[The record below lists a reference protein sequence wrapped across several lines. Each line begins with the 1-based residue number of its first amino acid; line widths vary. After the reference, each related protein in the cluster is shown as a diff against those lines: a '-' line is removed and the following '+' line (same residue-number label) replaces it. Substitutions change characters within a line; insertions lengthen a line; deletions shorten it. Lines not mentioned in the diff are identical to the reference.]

1 MAKRT
6 RAEDVTVSARSRAL
20 ADAIITKRYPPK
32 RWLVSFIYQR
42 DTKGRFNKRGT
53 RFTYL
58 VRRKKKTPKLV
69 EYAVNVNYRIKGQSN
84 AISMQFSVMA
94 PPGLTASEVQDII
107 IETIVNEGD
116 SPDGTK
122 VKIVDWKGGRVPHEI
137 PWGKLAILADE
148 PATRFRVSQSRSHR

>member
-1 MAKRT
+1 MAK
-6 RAEDVTVSARSRAL
+6 
-20 ADAIITKRYPPK
+20 
-32 RWLVSFIYQR
+32 
-42 DTKGRFNKRGT
+42 
-53 RFTYL
+53 
-58 VRRKKKTPKLV
+58 RKKKTATPKKASASSKRARSLAAKKGWRTRRARAKLTIIKRKRIIKRAPPKKHKRKRPPSRV

-107 IETIVNEGD
+107 IETIANEGE

-122 VKIVDWKGGRVPHEI
+122 VKIIDWKGGRVPHEI
-137 PWGKLAILADE
+137 PWGRLAILADE